1 MKKMVYTH
9 PWAEVVLLSHAD
21 VIMASGNQTTGIGLI
36 ADDGDGSGLPAVD
49 WK

>member
-9 PWAEVVLLSHAD
+9 PCAEVVLLSHAD
-21 VIMASGNQTTGIGLI
+21 VIMTSGDQTNGIGLI
-36 ADDGDGSGLPAVD
+36 ADDGDGSGLPTAN